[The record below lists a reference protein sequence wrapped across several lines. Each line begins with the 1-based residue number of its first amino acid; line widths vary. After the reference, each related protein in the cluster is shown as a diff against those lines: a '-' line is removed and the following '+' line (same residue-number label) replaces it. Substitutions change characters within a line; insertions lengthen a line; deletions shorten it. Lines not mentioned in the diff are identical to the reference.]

1 MVGIMKV
8 DADEL
13 QTSETDDRGRVY
25 LGTEYANKR
34 VTVAVV
40 EVNEDG
46 PDEAE
51 LAAAYRD
58 AADSAETLTA
68 EWDSASKEV
77 WDADDNWSEIDEG
90 RAETDDAGTSND
102 QDGFDE

>member
-1 MVGIMKV
+1 MKI

-13 QTSETDDRGRVY
+13 QTNETDDRGRVY

-40 EVNEDG
+40 EVESET

-51 LAAAYRD
+51 LAAAHRE
-58 AADSAETLTA
+58 ASESAGSLAD
-68 EWDSASKEV
+68 EWDCTSDEA
-77 WDADDNWSEIDEG
+77 WSEL
-90 RAETDDAGTSND
+90 
-102 QDGFDE
+102 DG